1 MGVEL
6 SILGIRYINEEE
18 IKELTGKTR
27 VEIEK
32 SQYFRKFFPNA
43 PMDSWYWAFTV
54 SEWLADSNDNIME
67 MFSFVEAEDEVLY
80 VTWVEELANY
90 RHRDPYDRERIERL
104 LEDVGK
110 VDWDEEFHVVPWG
123 VISNYTHLKPSVMD
137 TEEELVGFIYG

>member
-6 SILGIRYINEEE
+6 SILGIRYSTDEE
-18 IKELTGKTR
+18 IKELTGKAR
-27 VEIEK
+27 AEIEK

-43 PMDSWYWAFTV
+43 PADSWYWAFTV
-54 SEWLADSNDNIME
+54 SDWLDDSNKNVME
-67 MFSFVEAEDEVLY
+67 MFTAVKAEDGLFY
-80 VTWVEELANY
+80 VAWVEELANY

-110 VDWDEEFHVVPWG
+110 IDRDQEFHVVPWG

-137 TEEELVGFIYG
+137 TEEELVGFIYS